1 MLTSDL
7 LSTAYRGITVNLT
20 RSMLTALGIIIG
32 VGAVVLMV
40 SMGRSFQNYILTQ
53 VESVGTNTIDI
64 FPTGIDQAGANLDAL
79 TLDDLEEIK
88 RLSTIEAVAPVIII
102 PEVVKYG
109 REEAKPTV
117 FGTTQEIFANY
128 GLKLERGRMLN
139 SSDDES
145 AKNVA
150 VLGNKAVEDLF
161 GSRDPMGERITIG
174 DSTYTVIGTI
184 QKQGSALLSQLD
196 NLVFVPFT
204 TAQVQTGQRYLSYV
218 TVKSVGSQELAKQD
232 ITELLRA
239 QHDID
244 NPQNDPDEDDFRV
257 RSAEQVTSIIGS
269 VTLGL
274 TIFLSLVAAISL
286 LVGGIGIMNIMLVS
300 VTERTRE
307 IGLRKAVGARKQDI
321 LLQFLLEA
329 VTLTLT
335 GGVIGILGGLGVGW
349 FLSRIAARV
358 LGDFAFA
365 VSVPSILMAV
375 AMAMGVGLVFGI
387 YPAKR
392 AADLSPMEAL
402 RYE

>member
-7 LSTAYRGITVNLT
+7 LSTAYRGITVNMT
-20 RSMLTALGIIIG
+20 RSLLTALGIIIG

-64 FPTGIDQAGANLDAL
+64 FPTGIESAGGNLDSL
-79 TLDDLEEIK
+79 TFDDLEEIK
-88 RLSTIEAVAPVIII
+88 RLSTIENASPVIIV
-102 PEVVKYG
+102 PETVSYG

-117 FGTTQEIFANY
+117 FGTTQEIYANY
-128 GLKLERGRMLN
+128 GLTLERGRFLTADDDQ
-139 SSDDES
+139 SS
-145 AKNVA
+145 KPVA
-150 VLGNKAVEDLF
+150 VLGSKAVEDLF
-161 GSRDPMGERITIG
+161 GSRDPLGERISIG
-174 DSTYTVIGTI
+174 ETNYTVIGVLE
-184 QKQGSALLSQLD
+184 KQGSALLSQLD
-196 NLVFVPFT
+196 NLIYVPISL
-204 TAQVQTGQRYLSYV
+204 AEVQAGQRYLSYL
-218 TVKSVGSQELAKQD
+218 TVKAIGSQELAKED
-232 ITELLRA
+232 ITALLRSR
-239 QHDID
+239 HDID
-244 NPQNDPDEDDFRV
+244 NPTNDPDEDDFRV
-257 RSAEQVTSIIGS
+257 RSAEQITGIISS

-307 IGLRKAVGARKQDI
+307 IGLRKAVGARKRDI

-329 VTLTLT
+329 VTLTLA
-335 GGVIGILGGLGVGW
+335 GGLIGILGGLGVGW
-349 FLSRIAARV
+349 FLSKIAERV

-365 VSVPSILMAV
+365 VSIPSILMAV
-375 AMAMGVGLVFGI
+375 AMAMGVGLVFGM